1 MFTPLEIGSFD
12 NLLVMEYEEEAR
24 KKSVIDYAIAE
35 IWEQNAMNDFDKANE
50 IFRSY
55 GLDLYTMSEDEFK
68 YVKENLH

>member
-24 KKSVIDYAIAE
+24 KKSVIDHAIAE
-35 IWEQNAMNDFDKANE
+35 VWAQDAMNDFDKANE

-68 YVKENLH
+68 YVKDNLH

>member
-24 KKSVIDYAIAE
+24 KKSVIDHAIAE
-35 IWEQNAMNDFDKANE
+35 IWAQDAMNDFDKANE

-68 YVKENLH
+68 YVKENIH

>member
-1 MFTPLEIGSFD
+1 MFTPLDIGSFD

-24 KKSVIDYAIAE
+24 KKSVIDHAIAE
-35 IWEQNAMNDFDKANE
+35 IWAQDAMNDFDKANE

>member
-1 MFTPLEIGSFD
+1 MFTPLDIGSFD

-35 IWEQNAMNDFDKANE
+35 IWAQNAMNDFDKANE

>member
-1 MFTPLEIGSFD
+1 MFDPLDIGSFA
-12 NLLVMEYEEEAR
+12 NLLVMESEEEAR

-35 IWEQNAMNDFDKANE
+35 IWEQNAMNDFDEANE

-68 YVKENLH
+68 YVKDNLH

>member
-1 MFTPLEIGSFD
+1 MFTPLDIGSFD

-24 KKSVIDYAIAE
+24 KKTVIDHAIAE
-35 IWEQNAMNDFDKANE
+35 VWAQDAMNDFDKANE

>member
-24 KKSVIDYAIAE
+24 KKTVIDHAIAE
-35 IWEQNAMNDFDKANE
+35 VWAQDAMNDFDEANK

>member
-1 MFTPLEIGSFD
+1 MFTPLDIGSLD

-24 KKSVIDYAIAE
+24 KKSVIDHAIAE
-35 IWEQNAMNDFDKANE
+35 VWAQDAMNDFDKANE

>member
-1 MFTPLEIGSFD
+1 MFNPLNIGSLD

-24 KKSVIDYAIAE
+24 KKTVIDHAIAE
-35 IWEQNAMNDFDKANE
+35 VWEQDARNDFDKANE

>member
-1 MFTPLEIGSFD
+1 MFTPLDIGSFD

-24 KKSVIDYAIAE
+24 KKAVIDYAIAE
-35 IWEQNAMNDFDKANE
+35 VWAQDAMNDFDKANK

>member
-1 MFTPLEIGSFD
+1 MFTPLDIGSFD

-24 KKSVIDYAIAE
+24 KKTVIDHAIAE
-35 IWEQNAMNDFDKANE
+35 VWEQDARNDFDKANE

>member
-1 MFTPLEIGSFD
+1 MFTPLDIGSLD

-24 KKSVIDYAIAE
+24 KKTVIDHAIAE
-35 IWEQNAMNDFDKANE
+35 VWAQDAMNDFDKANE

>member
-1 MFTPLEIGSFD
+1 MFNPLDIGSFD

-24 KKSVIDYAIAE
+24 KKSVIDHAIAE
-35 IWEQNAMNDFDKANE
+35 VWAQDVMNDFDEANE

>member
-24 KKSVIDYAIAE
+24 KKAVIDHVIAE
-35 IWEQNAMNDFDKANE
+35 VWAQDAMNDFDEANK

>member
-1 MFTPLEIGSFD
+1 MFNPLDIGSFA
-12 NLLVMEYEEEAR
+12 NLLVMESEEEAR

>member
-24 KKSVIDYAIAE
+24 KKSVIDHAIAE
-35 IWEQNAMNDFDKANE
+35 VWAQDAMNDFDKANE

>member
-1 MFTPLEIGSFD
+1 MFTPLDIGSFD

-24 KKSVIDYAIAE
+24 KKTVIDHAIAE
-35 IWEQNAMNDFDKANE
+35 VWAQDAMNDFDEANK

>member
-1 MFTPLEIGSFD
+1 MFNPLDIGSLD

-24 KKSVIDYAIAE
+24 KKSVIDHAIAE
-35 IWEQNAMNDFDKANE
+35 VWAQNVMNDFDEANE

>member
-1 MFTPLEIGSFD
+1 MFTPLDIGSFD

-24 KKSVIDYAIAE
+24 KKAVIDHAIAE
-35 IWEQNAMNDFDKANE
+35 VWAQDAMNDFDEANK

>member
-1 MFTPLEIGSFD
+1 MFTPLDIGSFD

-24 KKSVIDYAIAE
+24 KKTVIDHAIAE
-35 IWEQNAMNDFDKANE
+35 VWAQDVRNDFDKANE

>member
-1 MFTPLEIGSFD
+1 
-12 NLLVMEYEEEAR
+12 
-24 KKSVIDYAIAE
+24 
-35 IWEQNAMNDFDKANE
+35 MNDFDEANE

>member
-1 MFTPLEIGSFD
+1 MFTPLDIGSFD

-55 GLDLYTMSEDEFK
+55 GLDLYTMS
-68 YVKENLH
+68 

>member
-1 MFTPLEIGSFD
+1 MFNPLDIGSFD

>member
-1 MFTPLEIGSFD
+1 MFTPLDIGSFD
-12 NLLVMEYEEEAR
+12 NLLVMEYEEEVR
-24 KKSVIDYAIAE
+24 KKSVIDAAIAE
-35 IWEQNAMNDFDKANE
+35 VWAQNVMNDFDEANE

>member
-1 MFTPLEIGSFD
+1 MFTPLDIGSFD

>member
-1 MFTPLEIGSFD
+1 MFTPLDIGSFD

-24 KKSVIDYAIAE
+24 KKAVIDHAIAE
-35 IWEQNAMNDFDKANE
+35 VWAHNAMNDFDEVNE

>member
-1 MFTPLEIGSFD
+1 MFNPLDIGSLD

-24 KKSVIDYAIAE
+24 KKTVIDHAIAE
-35 IWEQNAMNDFDKANE
+35 IWAQDAMNDFDKANE

>member
-1 MFTPLEIGSFD
+1 MFTPLDIGSLD

-24 KKSVIDYAIAE
+24 KKTVIDHAIAE
-35 IWEQNAMNDFDKANE
+35 VWAQNAMNDFDKANE

>member
-1 MFTPLEIGSFD
+1 MFDPLDIGSFA
-12 NLLVMEYEEEAR
+12 NLLVMESEEEAR

>member
-1 MFTPLEIGSFD
+1 MFNPLDIGSFA
-12 NLLVMEYEEEAR
+12 NLLVMESEEEAR

-35 IWEQNAMNDFDKANE
+35 VWAQNAMNDFDEANE

>member
-1 MFTPLEIGSFD
+1 MFDPLDIGSLD

-50 IFRSY
+50 IFRAY
-55 GLDLYTMSEDEFK
+55 GLDLYTMSDDEFK

>member
-24 KKSVIDYAIAE
+24 KKSVIDHAIAE
-35 IWEQNAMNDFDKANE
+35 IWAQDAMNDFDKANE

>member
-1 MFTPLEIGSFD
+1 MFTPLDIGSFD

-24 KKSVIDYAIAE
+24 KKSVIDCAIAE

>member
-1 MFTPLEIGSFD
+1 MFTPLDIGSFD

-24 KKSVIDYAIAE
+24 KKTVIDHAIAE
-35 IWEQNAMNDFDKANE
+35 IWEQDARNDFDEANK

>member
-24 KKSVIDYAIAE
+24 KKSVIDHAIAE
-35 IWEQNAMNDFDKANE
+35 VWAQNVMNDFDEANE

>member
-1 MFTPLEIGSFD
+1 MFTPLDIGSFD
-12 NLLVMEYEEEAR
+12 NLLVMEYEEAAR
-24 KKSVIDYAIAE
+24 KKSVIDHAIAE
-35 IWEQNAMNDFDKANE
+35 VWEQDAMNDFDKANE

>member
-1 MFTPLEIGSFD
+1 MFNPLDIGSFA

-24 KKSVIDYAIAE
+24 KKTVIDHAIAE
-35 IWEQNAMNDFDKANE
+35 VWAQDAMNDFDKANE